1 MGGNLSRRGFL
12 GVAAGSAA
20 GIAAAPLAE
29 ARPRRRRERRQSR
42 EHPARLPKYLIGIQC
57 YTVRNPAAMGSGSPS
72 QSNPAKTNQWLDTI
86 VDTYENRVVETYGNN
101 YGSLSQADWRAAVEA
116 RGAYCWGDH
125 NGGNLNTPAAL
136 AAAVDRIHNL
146 GTREIGTAS
155 DGVVGV
161 NEGGYTAGNYLRA
174 AQWMNAWGAA
184 LQANGAPGA
193 RYYFHPHQQSYA
205 VITDA
210 NNSGMPQYNGMR
222 LLEVMLANL
231 DPRYAFVQCDMA
243 WARHNAALNTNE
255 LWLDFLR
262 EYEDQFEAYH
272 VKGSSGT
279 SEIDCR
285 IPEDLV
291 PWDDFF
297 ATLKHPGRHT
307 YLWERDGPGAGLSG
321 DALLTSFQRFHDLL
335 HGAELDRAA
344 IGAPGNVRPPK
355 IDGSGKAGKVLVCSD
370 AGRWVRAQRQRFSF
384 KWLRDGLPIPDAN
397 ARRYVTARE
406 DAGREIACEVTAWNS
421 QGTTPENSQ
430 TVTLR

>member
-1 MGGNLSRRGFL
+1 MGGTLSRRGFL
-12 GVAAGSAA
+12 GAAAGV
-20 GIAAAPLAE
+20 AAAPWMAE
-29 ARPRRRRERRQSR
+29 ARPRRRRGRDR
-42 EHPARLPKYLIGIQC
+42 EHPARIPKYLIGMQC
-57 YTVRNPAAMGSGSPS
+57 YTVRNSAAMGNGSPS
-72 QSNPAKTNQWLDTI
+72 QSNPAKTGQWLDTI
-86 VDTYENRVVETYGNN
+86 IETYENLAIETYGDN

-136 AAAVDRIHNL
+136 ASAVVRVNNL
-146 GTREIGTAS
+146 GTREVGTAS

-161 NEGGYTAGNYLRA
+161 NEGGYTAGNFLRA
-174 AQWMNAWGAA
+174 AQWMNAWGRAM
-184 LQANGAPGA
+184 QANGARGA

-222 LLEVMLANL
+222 LLEVMLHNL

-262 EYEDQFEAYH
+262 EYEDQFESYH
-272 VKGSSGT
+272 VKGQSGT
-279 SEIDCR
+279 AEIDCR

-291 PWDDFF
+291 PWDDYF
-297 ATLKHPGRHT
+297 ATVKHPGRHT
-307 YLWERDGPGAGLSG
+307 YLWERDGPGSGLSG

-335 HGAELDRAA
+335 HDAELDRSE

-355 IDGSGKAGKVLVCSD
+355 VDGSRKAGRLLVCSD
-370 AGRWVRAQRQRFSF
+370 EGKWARTHRRRFSF
-384 KWLRDGLPIPDAN
+384 KWLRDGLPVPGADGRHYRTE
-397 ARRYVTARE
+397 RR
-406 DAGREIACEVTAWNS
+406 DAGREIVCEVTAWNS
-421 QGTTPENSQ
+421 QGSTQENSEP
-430 TVTLR
+430 VRLR

>member
-1 MGGNLSRRGFL
+1 MGEMSRRGF
-12 GVAAGSAA
+12 
-20 GIAAAPLAE
+20 IAAAAVAGAGVATGGALAE
-29 ARPRRRRERRQSR
+29 SRPRRRR

-57 YTVRNPAAMGSGSPS
+57 YTVRNSAAMGNGSPA
-72 QSNPAKTNQWLDTI
+72 QSSPTKTSQWLDTI
-86 VDTYENRVVETYGNN
+86 IDQYDNLVVESYGNN
-101 YGSLSQADWRAAVEA
+101 YGSLSQAQWREAVEA

-125 NGGNLNTPAAL
+125 NGGNLSTAGAL
-136 AAAVDRIHNL
+136 AAAVARINNL

-161 NEGGYTAGNYLRA
+161 NAGGQYNVQNFLNA
-174 AQWMNAWGAA
+174 ASNMNAWGQA

-222 LLEVMLANL
+222 LMDVLLRNL
-231 DPRYAFVQCDMA
+231 DPRYAFVQCDMS
-243 WARHNAALNTNE
+243 WARHNAALNTDE

-262 EYEDQFEAYH
+262 SYEDQMESYH

-279 SEIDCR
+279 TEIDCQ

-291 PWDDFF
+291 PWQDFF
-297 ATLKHPGRHT
+297 DTLRHPGRHT

-335 HGAELDRAA
+335 HDAELDRSA

-355 IDGSGKAGKVLVCSD
+355 IDGSGKAGKLLVCSD
-370 AGRWVRAQRQRFSF
+370 EGRWVRAHRHRYSF
-384 KWLRDGLPIPDAN
+384 RWLRDGLPVPGADERAY
-397 ARRYVTARE
+397 RTAKE
-406 DAGREIACEVTAWNS
+406 DAGREFACEVTARND
-421 QGTTPENSQ
+421 QGSTPENSAP
-430 TVTLR
+430 VTLT